1 MNSLGTGIIEEI
13 ISALGRD
20 ESAGRSATE
29 GGSMM
34 RLWAFA
40 LLSGVSL
47 VIVLTGCVQQPLA
60 SYRDPQTGRLC
71 WARLDAD
78 EVRCT
83 MPSRTP

>member
-1 MNSLGTGIIEEI
+1 
-13 ISALGRD
+13 
-20 ESAGRSATE
+20 
-29 GGSMM
+29 MM
-34 RLWAFA
+34 RWWAFA
-40 LLSGVSL
+40 LLSSISL

-78 EVRCT
+78 EMRCT

>member
-1 MNSLGTGIIEEI
+1 
-13 ISALGRD
+13 
-20 ESAGRSATE
+20 
-29 GGSMM
+29 MM
-34 RLWAFA
+34 RWWAVA
-40 LLSGVSL
+40 LLSSISL

-78 EVRCT
+78 EMRCT